1 MQYIRSR
8 IEDIKSLS
16 LEDKLILFVAFA
28 LFLPMYAST
37 ICIAS
42 VTIYALF
49 KKNLISSIKHQIG
62 AKFLYA
68 FCLLEIVVSLFY
80 ANSIGVIN
88 ALGMLLIG
96 AYVAY
101 YRDHISSK
109 VFDLMIEMILL
120 LSLIITAFGLF
131 EFNYYSQLADHSFFD
146 FYVQNKPSRR
156 IHVTFLNANIYATMI
171 EFFVVCCLYKWVS
184 CSSLKEKAFYVFC
197 GVVNLIML
205 YLTGCRTA
213 FIPLALV
220 VPVFFIC
227 YGERK
232 WILLSIGLF
241 LAGIIAVLLIPDLIP
256 RLSDISTLES
266 RFDIWYGAFQG
277 IAMYPLF
284 GNGPQT
290 YGRLYPIYGWHK
302 APHAHNIYIDAISSY
317 GIIGT
322 VLLVGYY
329 VYLGKE
335 MMQVRKHKALFG
347 MMVSF
352 VLVYLIHG
360 LLDCT
365 LNALWTGMLFF
376 VVLNTGAMYRKE
388 N

>member
-1 MQYIRSR
+1 MQYIRLK
-8 IEDIKSLS
+8 IKEIQSLS
-16 LEDKLILFVAFA
+16 LEEKMVLFVACS
-28 LFLPMYAST
+28 LFLPMYVST
-37 ICIAS
+37 ICIAI
-42 VTIYALF
+42 VTGFALF
-49 KKNLISSIKHQIG
+49 KKNLFSSIKHQIG

-68 FCLLEIVVSLFY
+68 FCLLEVIVSLFY

-96 AYVAY
+96 AYIAF
-101 YRDHISSK
+101 YRNHISSH
-109 VFDLMIEMILL
+109 VFDLMIEMIIF
-120 LSLIITAFGLF
+120 LSLIIAVFGLF
-131 EFNYYSQLADHSFFD
+131 EFNYYSQLANHSFFD
-146 FYVQNKPSRR
+146 LYVQNKPSRR
-156 IHVTFLNANIYATMI
+156 VHVSFFNANIYAMMI
-171 EFFVVCCLYKWVS
+171 EFFIVSCLYRWIK
-184 CSSLKEKAFYVFC
+184 CSSIQEKTYYVFC
-197 GVVNLIML
+197 GTVNLIML

-232 WILLSIGLF
+232 WILLSIGLIIT
-241 LAGIIAVLLIPDLIP
+241 GIIAVLLIPDLIP
-256 RLSDISTLES
+256 RLSDVSTLES
-266 RFDIWYGAFQG
+266 RFEIWEGALQG
-277 IAMYPLF
+277 IAMYPFF

-290 YGRLYPIYGWHK
+290 YGRLYSIYDWHK

-329 VYLGKE
+329 MYLGKE
-335 MMQVRKHKALFG
+335 MIQVRKHRALFG

-352 VLVYLIHG
+352 VLIYLIHG

-365 LNALWTGMLFF
+365 LNALWTGMFF
-376 VVLNTGAMYRKE
+376 FIVLNTGAMYRKE